1 MNINILEALIY
12 SIIPTLIGLYV
23 TEKVKG
29 NVKNNFDKKLEN
41 LKQEHSKDITQFQAE
56 INALKIKENFKFTKL
71 HEKRLIVLENIYKL
85 LNKSLKELSVYVSPV
100 KFTPQDTK
108 FEDYENNLQINY
120 VNAHNEFVSF
130 FNDNKIYLNETVIGL
145 IENYLNEVSEIY
157 NDYSANHML
166 KNMGDN
172 SNVEI
177 RTKAFTAYKKMP
189 EKVNPI
195 KKEIENKFREIL
207 EKINYCLQHHIYM
220 L

>member
-1 MNINILEALIY
+1 MDINILDALIY

-29 NVKNNFDKKLEN
+29 NVKNNFDKKLEK

-56 INALKIKENFKFTKL
+56 INALKTKENFKFTKL
-71 HEKRLIVLENIYKL
+71 HEKRLVVLENIYKL
-85 LNKSLKELSVYVSPV
+85 INKASKELSIYVSPV
-100 KFTPQDTK
+100 KFISQDTK
-108 FEDYENNLQINY
+108 FEDYENNLQMNY
-120 VNAHNEFVSF
+120 ANAHNEFVSY

-207 EKINYCLQHHIYM
+207 EK
-220 L
+220 

>member
-1 MNINILEALIY
+1 MNISILEALIY
-12 SIIPTLIGLYV
+12 SVIPTLSGLCI

-29 NVKNNFDKKLEN
+29 NVKSNFDKKLEN
-41 LKQEHSKDITQFQAE
+41 FKQEHNIDITKFQVE
-56 INALKIKENFKFTKL
+56 INALKTKENFKFTKL

-85 LNKSLKELSVYVSPV
+85 LNKASKELSVYVSPI
-100 KFTPQDTK
+100 KFTPQETK
-108 FEDYENNLQINY
+108 FEEYENNLQMNY

-130 FNDNKIYLNETVIGL
+130 FNDNKIYLNETVIEL

-166 KNMGDN
+166 KSMGDN

-177 RTKAFTAYKKMP
+177 RTKAFKAYKKMP

-195 KKEIENKFREIL
+195 KKEIEDKFREIL
-207 EKINYCLQHHIYM
+207 EK
-220 L
+220 

>member
-12 SIIPTLIGLYV
+12 SIIPTLIGLYI

-29 NVKNNFDKKLEN
+29 NVKSNFDKKLEN

-56 INALKIKENFKFTKL
+56 INALKTKENFKFTKL

-85 LNKSLKELSVYVSPV
+85 LNKTLKELSVYVSPV
-100 KFTPQDTK
+100 KFTPQDIK

-207 EKINYCLQHHIYM
+207 EK
-220 L
+220 